1 MNLLKHLPQF
11 QWPFRST
18 ADRYAKDYLAEER
31 SGSGQD
37 DRQPWALTFS
47 EWVSLFSGVKH
58 LEERVSALEEGA
70 DSQNSAQ
77 NVLLNWLL
85 KVDRRVELLKAAR
98 PSTDSSPDTE
108 TQADPLSGSDTSSK
122 SLSHVSLDGKPTPLV
137 QRGTS
142 GSRSSPRNLGSKRA
156 PSRAARTGRTPTVRA

>member
-58 LEERVSALEEGA
+58 LEERVSALAEKEEG
-70 DSQNSAQ
+70 
-77 NVLLNWLL
+77 LRTIYL
-85 KVDRRVELLKAAR
+85 KEIPLALKSRLEALEDWRETIEFDLHQVELAVTNYLSRATPA
-98 PSTDSSPDTE
+98 PDSTPGLSPNEE
-108 TQADPLSGSDTSSK
+108 THS
-122 SLSHVSLDGKPTPLV
+122 SLSDASHETEPTL
-137 QRGTS
+137 
-142 GSRSSPRNLGSKRA
+142 
-156 PSRAARTGRTPTVRA
+156 TVTT